1 VREEY
6 YSNSKDYINRWI
18 ISYADLVTLLLA
30 LFLVMFIA
38 NKSQTNDIPKVT
50 KVDNSA
56 IEKTLKEEFKENE
69 IDLLKDDRGYILRL
83 PEKILFETAKAD
95 LSEESC
101 KLLDKITDI
110 LSKIDNPVIIEGHTD
125 SVPISSA
132 KFASNRE
139 LSVIGAAKVVDYFI
153 ATGKINPKR
162 LTAAG
167 YGEYVPVAENTSNSG
182 RTKNRRVDIIILEKN
197 IGE

>member
-1 VREEY
+1 MREEY

-83 PEKILFETAKAD
+83 PEKILQRRRPRKTGVLVYERMMG
-95 LSEESC
+95 LSRK
-101 KLLDKITDI
+101 KLG
-110 LSKIDNPVIIEGHTD
+110 PV
-125 SVPISSA
+125 
-132 KFASNRE
+132 
-139 LSVIGAAKVVDYFI
+139 
-153 ATGKINPKR
+153 
-162 LTAAG
+162 
-167 YGEYVPVAENTSNSG
+167 
-182 RTKNRRVDIIILEKN
+182 EKYR
-197 IGE
+197 